1 MRNSRWTQMAFLV
14 VCVLVLQ
21 GCSTMVSYHPRVTA
35 PDQSLKFAQGVGTLS
50 ERAPD
55 HELFMYPTFK
65 TQGLGQPTF
74 TIGYANNAG
83 DAQNFSIENVKAF
96 YRGSPVPLYTYLEKV
111 EEIRQEKLGKQIALA
126 ILGGAAA
133 VAAANS
139 ASRQTYTSN
148 YSGAV
153 GNRFGVTRFYGSN
166 TIRVYDPASGLIA
179 GAAVGGATGIGIS
192 QIEYNAL
199 AQEAAAEAILQANTV
214 EPQRMVSGQLI
225 LKKCCDQYTSSSD
238 TIRFEVTANSKVSI
252 FEFLRTTGNVGPPP
266 QAPQAATVAVIQTQP
281 VSATYAATTQAVP
294 STPVPRL
301 QPVGAVAPAPALAI
315 APPLAGG
322 KDSYQAE
329 RLPETR
335 ACNAEPKLVLTSK
348 GAGFETYSVSCSN
361 GDAVA
366 IRCEFGNC
374 RVLR

>member
-1 MRNSRWTQMAFLV
+1 
-14 VCVLVLQ
+14 
-21 GCSTMVSYHPRVTA
+21 MVSYHARVTK
-35 PDQSLKFAQGVGTLS
+35 PEQSLKFAHGVGTLS
-50 ERAPD
+50 ERAAD

-83 DAQNFSIENVKAF
+83 DAQNFSIDNVRAF
-96 YRGSPVPLYTYLEKV
+96 YRGAPVPLYTYLEKI

-166 TIRVYDPASGLIA
+166 TIRVYDPANGLIA

-225 LKKCCDQYTSSSD
+225 LKKCCDQYTSAND
-238 TIRFEVTANSKVSI
+238 TIRFEVTANGKISV
-252 FEFLRTTGNVGPPP
+252 FEFLRTAGNIAPPP
-266 QAPQAATVAVIQTQP
+266 QAPQTAAAAVSQTQP
-281 VSATYAATTQAVP
+281 MNAAYVATTQATA
-294 STPVPRL
+294 SKPVPAI
-301 QPVGAVAPAPALAI
+301 QPVVEVAPPSALAI
-315 APPLAGG
+315 AAPLTGG
-322 KDSYQAE
+322 KDSYSAE
-329 RLPETR
+329 RLPEIR
-335 ACNAEPKLVLTSK
+335 ACSAEPKLVLTAK
-348 GAGFETYSVSCSN
+348 GAGFETYSVGCSN
-361 GDAVA
+361 GDAIAV
-366 IRCEFGNC
+366 RCEFGNC
-374 RVLR
+374 RVMR